1 MRKLLLAVAV
11 AAGCGGAEPMTMEP
25 VRDLRL
31 AIPAADPKYIDFVG
45 LDGVIMPGEDK
56 MLCLHMRYDGE
67 TTAFNYVD
75 AQQSKFG
82 HHFVLIASKE
92 PKPPGT
98 MEDCSKPEDMAKF
111 DPFAIPSDILPTGFG
126 FALKQGQPL
135 VAQSHYINSSKQ
147 PILIRDIIR
156 LTRMDP
162 KTVTTWTAPFTT
174 IALDLNVPAQG
185 TAQST
190 FDCVVPEDLQLMFVV
205 GHMHEWGSRFEL
217 KIGADARSLTS
228 LYKVD
233 NWVADFRDNPPAS
246 AFFKNPLALPKGS
259 VVQTHCQWKS
269 DQDHAL
275 IFPHEMCVAAGVV
288 AGRKDPWVCKHGE
301 GANP

>member
-1 MRKLLLAVAV
+1 MRKLLLALAV
-11 AAGCGGAEPMTMEP
+11 TAGCGGAESMTMEP

-31 AIPAADPKYIDFVG
+31 AIPAADPKYLDFVG

-56 MLCLHMRYDGE
+56 MLCLHLRYDGE

-111 DPFAIPSDILPTGFG
+111 DPFAVPTDDLPAGYGF
-126 FALKQGQPL
+126 LIKQGQPL

-156 LTRMDP
+156 LKRMDM
-162 KTVTTWTAPFTT
+162 KDVSTWAAPFTT
-174 IALDLNVPAQG
+174 IALDLNVPPQG
-185 TAQST
+185 WAEST
-190 FDCVVPEDLQLMFVV
+190 FDCTIPEDMKLMWVG
-205 GHMHEWGSRFEL
+205 GHMHEWGSKFET
-217 KIGADARSLTS
+217 KIGADASNLTS
-228 LYKVD
+228 MYKVD
-233 NWVADFRDNPPAS
+233 KWVADFRDNPPVTTY
-246 AFFKNPLALPKGS
+246 FQNPMPLSKGTI
-259 VVQTHCQWKS
+259 VRTHCEWRS
-269 DQDHAL
+269 DQDKAL
-275 IFPHEMCVAAGVV
+275 IFPHEMCVTFGIL
-288 AGRKDPWVCKHGE
+288 AGRKEPWVCKSGE
-301 GANP
+301 GKTP